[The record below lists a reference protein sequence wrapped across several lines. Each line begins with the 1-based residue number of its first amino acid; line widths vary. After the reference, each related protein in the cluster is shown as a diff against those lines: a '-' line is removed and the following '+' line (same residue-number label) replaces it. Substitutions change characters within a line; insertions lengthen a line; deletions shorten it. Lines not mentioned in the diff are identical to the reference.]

1 MPGRGLPNDMD
12 NSRMIKNT
20 TADGGRTGGR
30 RRALD
35 VHPLL
40 MLLSVLVL
48 CAILTHVLD
57 AGSFQRVDGR
67 VIPGTYAMIEKSSDW
82 LHLLGLSGSGD
93 AARPAGLITILQA
106 IPLGLIKNAPLIFMV
121 MFVGGMFGVFKQTG
135 ALDAGLDQLVH
146 RTRGNVYLLAPAL
159 MCTLAIGSSFLGL
172 ISEYLVVLPVLL
184 SMAER
189 LRLNSLYAVAMLL
202 VAAKIGYIASVSNPV
217 VLPIAQGIVQ
227 VPIFSGFGMR
237 LAVLAV
243 FMAIGIAYVLYRIH
257 RSGFTKAE
265 FVADARPLSGRH
277 LAVLALLGLAIA
289 FMVYAGRAWDW
300 HYNELSGYYL
310 FVAMIL
316 AAVGGLGARASA
328 DAFIDGIK
336 GMILPSLLIGLAGA
350 IHVVLQQAQV
360 LDTVVHGMAALIDEQ
375 SPWFASLAIMFTEA
389 GLDVLIP
396 STSAKAAIS
405 IPILW
410 PIGQLSGLHGN
421 TVVLAYLFGNGLMA
435 TVSPTSG
442 LMLAMLAMAKVPY
455 GKWVRFMLPLTLVL
469 SGVAMVFLLA
479 ATRMGH

>member
-1 MPGRGLPNDMD
+1 MVNSTASDGDRKGRP
-12 NSRMIKNT
+12 
-20 TADGGRTGGR
+20 

-35 VHPLL
+35 VHPVL

-48 CAILTHVLD
+48 CAVLTYVLD
-57 AGSFQRVDGR
+57 SGAFARIDGR
-67 VIPGTYAMIEKSSDW
+67 VIPGTYAVIEKSSDW
-82 LHLLGLSGSGD
+82 LHLLGIASGGEL
-93 AARPAGLITILQA
+93 ARPAGIVNVLQA
-106 IPLGLIKNAPLIFMV
+106 IPLGLVRNASLIFMV

-135 ALDAGLDQLVH
+135 ALDAGLDILVH
-146 RTRGNVYLLAPAL
+146 RSRGNVYLLAPAL
-159 MCTLAIGSSFLGL
+159 MCTLAAGSSFLGL

-189 LRLNSLYAVAMLL
+189 LRLSSLYAVAMLL
-202 VAAKIGYIASVSNPV
+202 IAAKIGYIASVSNPV

-243 FMAIGIAYVLYRIH
+243 FLPIGIAYLLHRIR
-257 RSGFTKAE
+257 RSGFTKAV
-265 FVADARPLSGRH
+265 FTADARALSKRH
-277 LAVLALLGLAIA
+277 LGVLASLGLAIV
-289 FMVYAGRAWDW
+289 FMVYAGRTWHW
-300 HYNELSGYYL
+300 HYNELSGFYL
-310 FVAMIL
+310 FVTVIL
-316 AAVGGLGARASA
+316 AVIGGVGARACA

-350 IHVVLQQAQV
+350 IHVVLEQAQV
-360 LDTVVHGMAALIDEQ
+360 LDTVVNGMAGMIHGH
-375 SPWFASLAIMFTEA
+375 STWFASLAIMFTEA

-421 TVVLAYLFGNGLMA
+421 SVVLAYLFGNGLMA

-442 LMLAMLAMAKVPY
+442 LMLAMLAMAKVQY
-455 GKWVRFMLPLTLVL
+455 GQWVRFMLPLTLVL
-469 SGVAMVFLLA
+469 AVVATVFLFA
-479 ATRMGH
+479 ATRMGY

>member
-1 MPGRGLPNDMD
+1 MVK
-12 NSRMIKNT
+12 S
-20 TADGGRTGGR
+20 TATDGERKASHR
-30 RRALD
+30 RVID
-35 VHPLL
+35 VHPVL

-48 CAILTHVLD
+48 CAVLTYVLD
-57 AGSFQRVDGR
+57 AGAFQRIDGR
-67 VIPGTYAMIEKSSDW
+67 VVPGTYAVIEKSSNW
-82 LHLLGLSGSGD
+82 LHVLGIASGD
-93 AARPAGLITILQA
+93 ELARPAGIVTILQA
-106 IPLGLIKNAPLIFMV
+106 IPLGLVRNASLIFMV

-146 RTRGNVYLLAPAL
+146 RSGGNIYILAPAL
-159 MCTLAIGSSFLGL
+159 MCTLAVGSSFLGL

-189 LRLNSLYAVAMLL
+189 LRLNNLYAVAMLL

-243 FMAIGIAYVLYRIH
+243 FLPIGMAYVLYRIR
-257 RSGFTKAE
+257 RSGFTKAD
-265 FVADARPLSGRH
+265 FVSNARALSKRH
-277 LAVLALLGLAIA
+277 LGVLLSLGLAIV
-289 FMVYAGRAWDW
+289 FMVYAGRAWNW
-300 HYNELSGYYL
+300 HYNELSGFYL
-310 FVAMIL
+310 FVTVIL
-316 AAVGGLGARASA
+316 AVIGGVGARACA

-350 IHVVLQQAQV
+350 IHVVLEQAHV
-360 LDTVVHGMAALIDEQ
+360 LDTVVNGMAGMIHDQ
-375 SPWFASLAIMFTEA
+375 SSWFASLAIMFTEA

-421 TVVLAYLFGNGLMA
+421 SVVLAYLFGNGLMA

-442 LMLAMLAMAKVPY
+442 LMLAMLAMGKVPY
-455 GKWVRFMLPLTLVL
+455 GQWVRFMLPLTLVL
-469 SGVAMVFLLA
+469 TVVAMAFLLV
-479 ATRMGH
+479 ATRMSY

>member
-1 MPGRGLPNDMD
+1 MAKIPAAAAPHPG
-12 NSRMIKNT
+12 SH
-20 TADGGRTGGR
+20 
-30 RRALD
+30 RRAID
-35 VHPLL
+35 VHPVL

-48 CAILTHVLD
+48 CAVLTYVLD
-57 AGSFQRVDGR
+57 AGMFQRVDGQ
-67 VIPGTYAMIEKSSDW
+67 VIPGTYAVIEKSSDW
-82 LHLLGLSGSGD
+82 LHLLGLAGNAD
-93 AARPAGLITILQA
+93 MARPAGILTVLQA
-106 IPLGLIKNAPLIFMV
+106 IPLGLVRNASLIFMV

-146 RTRGNVYLLAPAL
+146 RSRGNIYLLAPAL
-159 MCTLAIGSSFLGL
+159 MCTLAAGSSFLGL

-189 LRLNSLYAVAMLL
+189 LRLNNLYAVAMLL
-202 VAAKIGYIASVSNPV
+202 VAAKIGYVASVSNPV

-243 FMAIGIAYVLYRIH
+243 FLPIGMAYLLYRIR
-257 RSGFTKAE
+257 RSGFTKAD
-265 FVADARPLSGRH
+265 FVADARPLSRRH
-277 LAVLALLGLAIA
+277 MGVLLSLGLAIV
-289 FMVYAGRAWDW
+289 FMVYAGRTWHW
-300 HYNELSGYYL
+300 HYNELSSFYL
-310 FVAMIL
+310 FVTVIL
-316 AAVGGLGARASA
+316 AVVGGLGARACA

-350 IHVVLQQAQV
+350 IHVVLEQAQV
-360 LDTVVHGMAALIDEQ
+360 LDTVVHGMAAMIHGQ
-375 SPWFASLAIMFTEA
+375 SPWVASLAIMFTEA

-421 TVVLAYLFGNGLMA
+421 SVVLAYLFGNGLMA

-442 LMLAMLAMAKVPY
+442 LMLAMLAMGKVPY
-455 GKWVRFMLPLTLVL
+455 GQWVRFMLPLTLML
-469 SGVAMVFLLA
+469 AAVATVFLLV
-479 ATRMGH
+479 ATRMGY

>member
-1 MPGRGLPNDMD
+1 MVKIPA
-12 NSRMIKNT
+12 K
-20 TADGGRTGGR
+20 DGEHAGGR
-30 RRALD
+30 RRAMD
-35 VHPLL
+35 VHPVL
-40 MLLSVLVL
+40 MLLTVLVL
-48 CAILTHVLD
+48 CAALTHVLD
-57 AGSFQRVDGR
+57 AGTFQRLDGR
-67 VIPGTYAMIEKSSDW
+67 VVPGTYAVIEKASGW
-82 LHLLGLSGSGD
+82 LHLLGIVNDGEV
-93 AARPAGLITILQA
+93 ARPAGLVTVLQA

-146 RTRGNVYLLAPAL
+146 RTRGNIYLLAPAL
-159 MCTLAIGSSFLGL
+159 MCTLAVGSSFLGL

-189 LRLNSLYAVAMLL
+189 LRLNRLYAVAMLL

-243 FMAIGIAYVLYRIH
+243 FLAIGIAYVLYRIH

-265 FVADARPLSGRH
+265 FVADALPLSGRH
-277 LAVLALLGLAIA
+277 LGVLLLLGLSIV

-300 HYNELSGYYL
+300 HYNELSGFYL
-310 FVAMIL
+310 FVAIIL
-316 AAVGGLGARASA
+316 AMVGGLGARASA

-336 GMILPSLLIGLAGA
+336 GMVLPSLLIGLAGA
-350 IHVVLQQAQV
+350 IHVVLQHAQV
-360 LDTVVHGMAALIDEQ
+360 LDTVVDGMAGMINDK
-375 SPWFASLAIMFTEA
+375 SSWFASLAIMFTEA

-421 TVVLAYLFGNGLMA
+421 SVVLAYLFGNGLMA
-435 TVSPTSG
+435 MVSPTSG

-455 GKWVRFMLPLTLVL
+455 GQWVRFMLPLTLVL
-469 SGVAMVFLLA
+469 TVVAMGFLLV
-479 ATRMGH
+479 ATRMGY